1 MSNRPKRRALGSR
14 LALLGLFVVSRYAGV
29 ETSTAVDNARQIVDE
44 AQKRT
49 TSTSERY
56 ESLLQTFDGSAKTSE
71 KRWTFERIG
80 SHGDSKSVIRFVSPA
95 EVKGVAL
102 LVVNH
107 PDRASDQ
114 WMWTPAI
121 ERDRRIALQDRSTRF
136 FGTDFSFEDLEER
149 DANQYDYDVLG
160 AEAIKGAPCWKL
172 QAIPKQA
179 RSSQYTKSI
188 VWIQK
193 DNYAYVRVDFYVNDR
208 VVRRLENLNITN
220 VQGIWTPRETRM
232 TDLRRGGL
240 TRLALEH
247 VEYNLPLKEERF
259 TLQGIRQQ

>member
-1 MSNRPKRRALGSR
+1 MY
-14 LALLGLFVVSRYAGV
+14 LALLVLFVSSRYAGV
-29 ETSTAVDNARQIVDE
+29 ENSAAADSARQIVDE

-56 ESLLQTFDGSAKTSE
+56 DGVLQTFDGSAKTSE

-80 SHGDSKSVIRFVSPA
+80 SHGESKSVIRFVSPA

-107 PDRASDQ
+107 SDRASDQ

-149 DANQYDYDVLG
+149 DANQYDYTLVG
-160 AEAIKGAPCWKL
+160 EEAIGGAACWKI

-193 DNYAYVRVDFYVNDR
+193 DNYAYVRVDFFVKDQI
-208 VVRRLENLNITN
+208 VRKLVYLNVTNL
-220 VQGIWTPRETRM
+220 QGIWTARETRI
-232 TDLRRGGL
+232 TDLRRGSL
-240 TRLALEH
+240 TRLALDH
-247 VEYNLPLKEERF
+247 IEYNVPLKDERF

>member
-1 MSNRPKRRALGSR
+1 MNKHAKRWLGGVYIAF
-14 LALLGLFVVSRYAGV
+14 LVLFLPSRYAGV
-29 ETSTAVDNARQIVDE
+29 QNSMAADNARQIVDE
-44 AQKRT
+44 AQRRT
-49 TSTSERY
+49 TSASERY
-56 ESLLQTFDGSAKTSE
+56 DGLLQTFEGSTKTSE

-80 SHGDSKSVIRFVSPA
+80 SHGDSKSVIRFAAPA

-149 DANQYDYDVLG
+149 DANQYDYTLIGD
-160 AEAIKGAPCWKL
+160 EAIGGAACWKI

-179 RSSQYTKSI
+179 RSSQYTRSI

-193 DNYAYVRVDFYVNDR
+193 DYYVYVRVDFYVNDR
-208 VVRRLENLNITN
+208 VVRKLESSNVSNI
-220 VQGIWTPRETRM
+220 QGIWTARETRM
-232 TDLRRGGL
+232 TDLRRVSL

-247 VEYNLPLKEERF
+247 VEYNLPLKDESF
-259 TLQGIRQQ
+259 TLQGIRQ